1 MRCSPAALLKWSAPA
16 TKLPDLSS
24 LGTCFTEFY
33 TFCLSLRLSLLIL
46 LLPFASLHHLIC
58 PVFFYF
64 FEVLLKPLRE
74 IWGQSCL
81 LVICWLASEF
91 NCGNAER
98 FTRWTTQ
105 LECFGCEAAFA
116 VPLFT
121 CSHYLIRSSPRP
133 FECNVSLSLSHSP
146 LYTYLSVPSCKFFS
160 NFLSISHLAKLQENL
175 ASF

>member
-1 MRCSPAALLKWSAPA
+1 MERFGYEAAGCIPSRNLLYWILYFLPLALTVTSHSVAP
-16 TKLPDLSS
+16 L
-24 LGTCFTEFY
+24 
-33 TFCLSLRLSLLIL
+33 CLSTPSDM
-46 LLPFASLHHLIC
+46 SC
-58 PVFFYF
+58 FFYF

-81 LVICWLASEF
+81 PVTCWLASEF

-133 FECNVSLSLSHSP
+133 FECNVSLCLSHSP